1 MRKIWIV
8 LSIVLVLVVGVIIS
22 IYSVEL
28 TSDNVGGV
36 EVGQD
41 GQSLLMGLDETKEK
55 DLINDLE
62 QLTFQ
67 LSKITTKESETPK
80 FDILV
85 RDKSGKAIGVVK
97 VYDETNISY
106 KKLVLGLFSLEYRV
120 KDGSL
125 DLEKLTALFE

>member
-41 GQSLLMGLDETKEK
+41 GQSVLMGLDETKEK
-55 DLINDLE
+55 DLTNDLGHI
-62 QLTFQ
+62 TFQ

-85 RDKSGKAIGVVK
+85 RDKNGKGIGVVK
-97 VYDETNISY
+97 VYNETNISY
-106 KKLVLGLFSLEYRV
+106 KTSMLGIFSLEYQA

>member
-41 GQSLLMGLDETKEK
+41 GQSVLMGLDETKEK
-55 DLINDLE
+55 DFINDLGHI
-62 QLTFQ
+62 TFQ

-85 RDKSGKAIGVVK
+85 RDKNGKGIGVVK
-97 VYDETNISY
+97 VYNETNISY
-106 KKLVLGLFSLEYRV
+106 KTSMLGIFSLEYQA